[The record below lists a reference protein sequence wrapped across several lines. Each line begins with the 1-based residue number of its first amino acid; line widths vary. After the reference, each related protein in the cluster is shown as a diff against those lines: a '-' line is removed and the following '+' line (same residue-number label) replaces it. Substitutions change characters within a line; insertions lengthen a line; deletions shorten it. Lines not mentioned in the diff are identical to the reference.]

1 MKKMLLVFSCA
12 FFCFGVL
19 FILNGEKNHMMPRD
33 AQGYV
38 CIKTVDDVYSVY
50 PKTGGEIKKRS
61 QEIQVKVQELIDGI
75 VALPADKYNKETVL
89 YALDRAL
96 SYCLVELGIL
106 ELVHS
111 VYDDMAIRSVAE
123 EQELVLKSLILEHI
137 SNNKSLYDVVKVYA
151 AEAAKQDNLT
161 PEQQLFLD
169 EVLADF
175 KRSGLDLPQDQRD
188 RIVELKKEEQK
199 ISQEFSKNISQDQ
212 SIITATLEQ
221 LDGISTEFIQMLQK
235 NDQGNYILR
244 TDYPTADMVLNYCN
258 VEDTRKRFSK
268 LFKNRAYPI
277 NVEILDQ
284 LIAVRNQIAQALGFA
299 SYAHLD
305 LDDQMVKTPER
316 AHAFQMSMRSG
327 MITKGKQEF
336 KDLTQDL
343 PGGVNLTQ
351 EGKLESWNGG
361 YVSTYF
367 KKKYYDIDELKI
379 AEYFP
384 MEKTIQ
390 GLLHI
395 YETFFDLAIEQVSH
409 PKAWHSDVR
418 LLKISDKN
426 GAVRGYV
433 FLDMFP
439 RPNKYSHAA
448 MFPGVKTIERN
459 GSVYPTV
466 TTVVC
471 NFTKPT
477 ATKPSLLKFGEV
489 ETFFHEFGHA
499 IHGVLG
505 TTELCAQSGTSVK
518 TDFVELPSQLLENWL
533 EQPEILKGLSCHY
546 QTGEQMPDELVAKK
560 LKQIK
565 FGLGMHY
572 ARQIALGMIALDCF
586 GDAKNKNVDA
596 IVQNYSEEMC
606 PYFVYDLETHMA
618 CNFGHLAGYGAKYYG
633 YLWSRVFAD
642 DVFVRIKQEGVLN
655 PEAGARYVKYILG
668 VGGSKDPNAML
679 RDYLEREPNSDA
691 FMKGL
696 ERE

>member
-1 MKKMLLVFSCA
+1 MKKLVLISICVFLS
-12 FFCFGVL
+12 FGVL
-19 FILNGEKNHMMPRD
+19 FILKGEKNHMMPRD

-38 CIKTVDDVYSVY
+38 CVKTLDDVYSVY
-50 PKTGGEIKKRS
+50 PKTVDEIKKRS
-61 QEIQVKVQELIDGI
+61 QEVQTEVRKLIDGI
-75 VALPADKYNKETVL
+75 VGLPVEKYSKETVL

-96 SYCLVELGIL
+96 SYCGVELGIL

-111 VYDDMAIRSVAE
+111 AYDDMALRAAAE
-123 EQELVLKSLILEHI
+123 EQELILKSLILDKVT
-137 SNNKSLYDVVKVYA
+137 NNKPLYDVCKAYA
-151 AEAAKQDNLT
+151 LSSSKDKLSSSER
-161 PEQQLFLD
+161 LFLD

-175 KRSGLDLPQDQRD
+175 KRSGLDLPQEQRD
-188 RIVELKKEEQK
+188 RIVELKKQEQK
-199 ISQEFSKNISQDQ
+199 LSQEFSKNISQDQ
-212 SIITATLEQ
+212 STITVTLAQ
-221 LDGISTEFIQMLQK
+221 LDGISPEFIQALSK
-235 NDQGNYILR
+235 NEAGEYVLR

-258 VEDTRKRFSK
+258 VEDTRKRFAK
-268 LFKNRAYPI
+268 AFKNRAYPL
-277 NVEILDQ
+277 NVEVLDK
-284 LIAVRNQIAQALGFA
+284 LIAVRNEIAQALGFA

-305 LDDQMVKTPER
+305 LDNQMVKSPER
-316 AHAFQMSMRSG
+316 ALAFQMSMKSG
-327 MITKGKQEF
+327 MIEKGKQEF
-336 KDLTQDL
+336 KKLTQDL
-343 PGGVNLTQ
+343 PEGVSLTQ
-351 EGKLESWNGG
+351 DGKLEGFNSG

-379 AEYFP
+379 SEYFP

-395 YETFFDLAIEQVSH
+395 YETFFDLSIDQIVN
-409 PKAWHSDVR
+409 PKAWHPDVR

-439 RPNKYSHAA
+439 RPNKYGHAA
-448 MFPGVKTIERN
+448 MFPGVVSLKRDATF
-459 GSVYPTV
+459 YPTV
-466 TTVVC
+466 TSVVC

-477 ATKPSLLKFGEV
+477 ATKPSLLKFREV

-505 TTELCAQSGTSVK
+505 ATELFAQSGTHVK
-518 TDFVELPSQLLENWL
+518 TDFVELPSQLLENWI

-546 QTGEQMPDELVAKK
+546 QTGEQMPDELIGKK
-560 LKQIK
+560 IKQIT

-572 ARQIALGMIALDCF
+572 ARQITFGMIALDCF

-596 IVQNYSEEMC
+596 IVQKHSQEMS
-606 PYFVYDLETHMA
+606 PYFVYDSETHMA

-642 DVFVRIKQEGVLN
+642 DVFARIKQEGVLN
-655 PEAGARYVKYILG
+655 PEAGARYVAYILG
-668 VGGSKDPNAML
+668 VGGSKNPNDML

-691 FMKGL
+691 FMNGL
-696 ERE
+696 VAE